1 MKTRFLYLTSLFL
14 CMTAFFSS
22 SCSSEETGD
31 DLPLSALIFHSID
44 GKQAAFTALTHS
56 AVSWE
61 WNFGDGNTSNEKDPV
76 HVYGEG
82 GYYMAKL
89 TAKDKIGNSVTAQVS
104 LAVALTPYALLTGD
118 HTAEG
123 YNGKTWRL
131 TQSHTVNDKLVNSD
145 IAFSLLDEDIP
156 SLPAGAFSVFVGL
169 PEAYNDEYTFYHDGG
184 YRHTPT
190 DGSSFGGIVYAMILQ
205 QSGLAQITKT
215 GGEAVFGQDVFAMTT
230 CTPREDATFV
240 FNESEDLA
248 VPTVPGF
255 ATGVRPDGVPV
266 VTYPGVM
273 TIDFPGTGDF
283 IGIRDFHRKVIVQEI
298 KNSTMR
304 LVMFMT
310 LDPKAIIS
318 QDPLIALSTSAAI
331 LTFEAVN

>member
-1 MKTRFLYLTSLFL
+1 M
-14 CMTAFFSS
+14 CM
-22 SCSSEETGD
+22 GR
-31 DLPLSALIFHSID
+31 
-44 GKQAAFTALTHS
+44 
-56 AVSWE
+56 
-61 WNFGDGNTSNEKDPV
+61 
-76 HVYGEG
+76 G
-82 GYYMAKL
+82 GYYLAKL

-169 PEAYNDEYTFYHDGG
+169 PEAYNDEFTFYHDGR
-184 YRHTPT
+184 YRHTTT
-190 DGSSFGGIVYAMILQ
+190 DGSSFGGIVYAMIMQ
-205 QSGLAQITKT
+205 QSGLVQITKT
-215 GGEAVFGQDVFAMTT
+215 GGKAVFGKDVFAMTT
-230 CTPREDATFV
+230 CTPREDATFLL
-240 FNESEDLA
+240 NENEDFV

-255 ATGVRPDGVPV
+255 ATGVRPDGIPV

-298 KNSTMR
+298 KSSTMR

-318 QDPLIALSTSAAI
+318 QDPLVALSTSAAI